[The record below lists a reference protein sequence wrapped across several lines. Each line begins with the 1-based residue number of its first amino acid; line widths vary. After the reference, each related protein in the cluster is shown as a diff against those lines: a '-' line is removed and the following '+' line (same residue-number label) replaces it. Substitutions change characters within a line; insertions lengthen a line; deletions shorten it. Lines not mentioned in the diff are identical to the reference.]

1 MTNIEKREFHIGKNK
16 FANPL
21 MLAPME
27 GVTDLPFRIMCKQ
40 MGADL
45 VFTEFI
51 ASDALI
57 RDSMKSK
64 QKMDIVDEER
74 PVAVQIFGQHK
85 DAMIHSAKMIEDS
98 GAEIV
103 DINYGCWVKKV
114 VNNNSGA
121 AYLKDPER
129 MADMTNAVA
138 EAVSIPVTV
147 KTRIGWD
154 HNSIVI
160 EKVAKMQEEAG
171 AKQLSLHCRTRD
183 MGMGGKADWTW
194 INKVKP
200 QISIPLILNGDVKTP
215 QDVIEA
221 FATTQ
226 ADGVMI
232 GRAAVGYPFLF
243 KRAKAL
249 METGI
254 DPGEPAVEEMFAAC
268 IRHLDLC
275 IEYKGETRGFMEFRK
290 HYSGYLRGLFGASAT
305 RQKLVVAESYEDVR
319 HILDDYMDYLRKE
332 DRLVPFEHKESPKII
347 CRNT

>member
-1 MTNIEKREFHIGKNK
+1 
-16 FANPL
+16 

-27 GVTDLPFRIMCKQ
+27 GVSDLPFRIMCKRL
-40 MGADL
+40 GADL

-85 DAMIHSAKMIEDS
+85 EAMVHSAKMIEDS

-138 EAVSIPVTV
+138 NAVSIPVTI

-154 HNSIVI
+154 HSSIVI

-171 AKQLSLHCRTRD
+171 AKQISLHCRTRD
-183 MGMGGKADWTW
+183 MGMTGKADWSW
-194 INKVKP
+194 IDVVKP
-200 QISIPLILNGDVKTP
+200 HISIPLILNGDIKTP
-215 QDVIEA
+215 QDVLTA
-221 FATTQ
+221 FQTTK
-226 ADGVMI
+226 ADGMMI

-243 KRAKAL
+243 RRTKVL
-249 METGI
+249 LETGI
-254 DPGEPAVEEMFAAC
+254 DPGEPSVSEMFDAC
-268 IRHLDLC
+268 IQHLDLN
-275 IEYKGETRGFMEFRK
+275 IKYKGESRGFIEFRK
-290 HYSGYLRGLFGASAT
+290 HYSGYLRGLFGASSI
-305 RQKLVVAESYEDVR
+305 RQKLVLAQSYDEVR
-319 HILDDYMDYLRKE
+319 KILDEYLEYLDKE
-332 DRLVPFEHKESPKII
+332 DRLVPFEHKEAPKVT
-347 CRNT
+347 CRNI

>member
-1 MTNIEKREFHIGKNK
+1 MNNIEKRQFHIGKHQFN
-16 FANPL
+16 NPL

-27 GVTDLPFRIMCKQ
+27 GVSDLPFRIMCKRL
-40 MGADL
+40 GADL

-85 DAMIHSAKMIEDS
+85 EAMVHSAKMIEDS

-138 EAVSIPVTV
+138 NAVSIPVTI

-154 HNSIVI
+154 HSSIVI

-171 AKQLSLHCRTRD
+171 AKQISLHCRTRD
-183 MGMGGKADWTW
+183 MGMTGKADWSW
-194 INKVKP
+194 IDVVKP
-200 QISIPLILNGDVKTP
+200 HISIPLILNGDIKTP
-215 QDVIEA
+215 QDVLSA
-221 FATTQ
+221 FQTTK
-226 ADGVMI
+226 ADGMMI

-243 KRAKAL
+243 RRAKVL
-249 METGI
+249 LETGT
-254 DPGEPAVEEMFAAC
+254 DPGEPTVEEMFDAC
-268 IRHLDLC
+268 IQHLDLN
-275 IEYKGETRGFMEFRK
+275 IKYKGESRGFIEFRK
-290 HYSGYLRGLFGASAT
+290 HYSGYLRGLFGASSI
-305 RQKLVVAESYEDVR
+305 RQKLVLAQSYDEVR
-319 HILDDYMDYLRKE
+319 QILDEYIEYLDKE
-332 DRLVPFEHKESPKII
+332 DRLIPFEHKDAPKVT
-347 CRNT
+347 CRNI